1 MADPR
6 NDGGAVTACTV
17 VARNYLPAARVLA
30 ASYLE
35 HHPDHEFVI
44 AVIDAP
50 RGSGERQGRLRT
62 VGPEATG
69 IDADDY
75 LRMATAYNITEMATA
90 VKPYLLRELRAQADV
105 VIYLDPDIQ
114 VFAPM
119 PELEELALAHGIV
132 LTPHF
137 LTPLPRDGK
146 DPSEAAI
153 MGAGIFNLGFV
164 ATGPGSEPFLDF
176 WAERLRHDAIVAPE
190 KQLFTDQRWVDQ
202 VPALFDNTVLRDPG
216 FNVAYWNIH
225 ERPVERD
232 ADGVLTAGGHRL
244 RFFHY
249 SGYRPEKPWLLSHH
263 TPTRPRVVLSEHPT
277 VRELCDGYRAS
288 LQGNGYA
295 ETLES
300 IPYGFAKMA
309 DGTKISP
316 AMRTLYRDAWVKA
329 ERGDTLG
336 PTGNRPTVAPP
347 HAFDADG
354 GQALREWL
362 AGPPD
367 DAPVGTALSRLV
379 QAVWDSRPDLKTAFP
394 LPHSRDAAP
403 FRSWCASSGVT
414 EASLPAWALP
424 AEPVEPSE
432 PDR

>member
-6 NDGGAVTACTV
+6 TEGGAAVTACTV

-44 AVIDAP
+44 AVVDAP
-50 RGSGERQGRLRT
+50 RGSGERTGRLRT
-62 VGPEATG
+62 VGPEAAG

-75 LRMATAYNITEMATA
+75 LRMATAYNVTELATA
-90 VKPYLLRELRAQADV
+90 VKPYLLRELRAHSDV

-119 PELEELALAHGIV
+119 PELEQLALAHGIV

-137 LTPLPRDGK
+137 LQPLPRDGK

-202 VPALFDNTVLRDPG
+202 VPALFGNTVLRDPG

-263 TPTRPRVVLSEHPT
+263 TPNRPRVVLSEHPV
-277 VRELCDGYRAS
+277 VRELCDGYRAA
-288 LQGNGYA
+288 LQANGYA

-309 DGTKISP
+309 DGTKLSP

-329 ERGDTLG
+329 ERRHTTDEP
-336 PTGNRPTVAPP
+336 PTEVPP
-347 HAFDADG
+347 HAFGDDG
-354 GQALREWL
+354 GAALRRWL
-362 AGPPD
+362 AAPPD
-367 DAPVGTALSRLV
+367 DAPGGTTLCRRG
-379 QAVWDSRPDLKTAFP
+379 Q
-394 LPHSRDAAP
+394 
-403 FRSWCASSGVT
+403 
-414 EASLPAWALP
+414 
-424 AEPVEPSE
+424 
-432 PDR
+432 